1 MPIVRIEMF
10 AGRTPT
16 QKNAFTKAVTE
27 AFVEHCGGTPQ
38 SVHVV
43 FYDIERHDWGV
54 NGKLVAEPTPAEP
67 PKS

>member
-1 MPIVRIEMF
+1 MPMIRVEMF
-10 AGRTPT
+10 TGRTPE
-16 QKNAFTKAVTE
+16 QKSAFTAAVTE
-27 AFVEHCGGTPQ
+27 AFVAQCGGTPQ

-54 NGKLVAEPTPAEP
+54 NGKLMSEGSS